1 MYILVK
7 VIINKVKRHRARNF
21 FMLGEGEGQKVNTL
35 IYIQE
40 EDSMLITCFP
50 HTYFHTKSKISKTKL
65 KLTL

>member
-1 MYILVK
+1 
-7 VIINKVKRHRARNF
+7 
-21 FMLGEGEGQKVNTL
+21 MLGEVEGQKVNTL